1 MRETKFRHVAPRR
14 MIILTAVTLGIYYIA
29 WHTRTQH
36 VIQRRTGVGLTR
48 NRHLLATMF
57 TFGGYIVFWHIM
69 LPIRLRAF
77 GIEIDMKKFGLIQN
91 IMTVVGYSVLVVGLT
106 LVFDGMFLQIV
117 SYAVFSFANF
127 MTLSIAGIIL
137 SVIGAGIL
145 ISRITFAIKIQ
156 REINNLVK

>member
-1 MRETKFRHVAPRR
+1 
-14 MIILTAVTLGIYYIA
+14 
-29 WHTRTQH
+29 
-36 VIQRRTGVGLTR
+36 
-48 NRHLLATMF
+48 MF